1 MLRESRRVML
11 TIMIFCKNKLV
22 ICDRKKLELWQQF
35 LLSMFRFLWRFMF
48 SFKPSVSWHH
58 ETFDLLLTRTTYA
71 RFVLICPSNCIV
83 SLPSCLNIIR
93 LVKYTQDKILNRHTV
108 PFFFISEFVACWR
121 KASQTT
127 RTTTYN

>member
-11 TIMIFCKNKLV
+11 AIMICCKNKLV
-22 ICDRKKLELWQQF
+22 ICDRKKLELWQH
-35 LLSMFRFLWRFMF
+35 LLSMFRCLWRFMF

-71 RFVLICPSNCIV
+71 RFVLICPANGIV

-93 LVKYTQDKILNRHTV
+93 LVEYTHDKILNRQTV